1 MEPMEPIDLELT
13 DEEFL
18 ALAKEAQYKD
28 ITFNEYIN
36 YILKEYIQKF
46 KLEQTT

>member
-1 MEPMEPIDLELT
+1 MEPIDLELT

-18 ALAKEAQYKD
+18 ALAKEAHYKN
-28 ITFNEYIN
+28 ITFNEYVN
-36 YILKEYIQKF
+36 LILRGYIQKF